1 MRSPFDWL
9 RANGLLNS
17 ENTVPDQIQPTQ
29 PASSTDTPIVDNT
42 ARKRYELIADHHIAF
57 VAYERT
63 PGTIRFIHTV
73 VPKAL
78 EGRGIGSRLAR
89 YVLDKARADGEKVI
103 AECPFIAAYIKKHP
117 EYADLLV

>member
-1 MRSPFDWL
+1 M
-9 RANGLLNS
+9 
-17 ENTVPDQIQPTQ
+17 PDQVESY
-29 PASSTDTPIVDNT
+29 PAASGAEAPIVDNT
-42 ARKRYELIADHHIAF
+42 ARKRYELIVDHHIAF
-57 VAYERT
+57 VAYERA

-89 YVLDKARADGEKVI
+89 HVLDKARADGDKVI
-103 AECPFIAAYIKKHP
+103 ADCPFIAAWIKKHP

>member
-1 MRSPFDWL
+1 M
-9 RANGLLNS
+9 
-17 ENTVPDQIQPTQ
+17 PDETQ
-29 PASSTDTPIVDNT
+29 TNAATSGAEAPIVDNV
-42 ARKRYELIADHHIAF
+42 ARNRYELVVDHHLAF

-78 EGRGIGSRLAR
+78 EGRGIGSRLAK

-103 AECPFIAAYIKKHP
+103 PQCPFIAAWLRKHH
-117 EYADLLV
+117 EYDDLIVQ